1 MLKYIS
7 LIIINISL
15 LEEIGFWRLK
25 RRPMREEI
33 PVAPVAK
40 YLSMGRCVIKGRYC
54 DASANVGIRG
64 CYPLSLI
71 NDDVLATQLQLSLHH
86 LALSVFLPYSIL
98 RAFSFSLS
106 LSLSPSLPPPS
117 FLSLSRFAT
126 TLERSSS
133 VEADARPATTS
144 DLHHPLSSAIRPL
157 FPLDL
162 LFAPPPSSGHG
173 IYSSRTSRTTYNARY
188 TPNSIPRNLRP
199 LFRSHR

>member
-1 MLKYIS
+1 
-7 LIIINISL
+7 
-15 LEEIGFWRLK
+15 
-25 RRPMREEI
+25 MREEI

-40 YLSMGRCVIKGRYC
+40 YLSTGRCVIKGRYC

-71 NDDVLATQLQLSLHH
+71 NDDVLATQLQLSLRH
-86 LALSVFLPYSIL
+86 LALSVFLPYSVL
-98 RAFSFSLS
+98 RALALSFSFCPSLS
-106 LSLSPSLPPPS
+106 LSHSS
-117 FLSLSRFAT
+117 FSLSLSRFAT

-162 LFAPPPSSGHG
+162 LFAPPPHRVTGYTALVHLE
-173 IYSSRTSRTTYNARY
+173 RPTTHV
-188 TPNSIPRNLRP
+188 TPRIQFRATCAHFFAPTVKSIVDIIDRRFLDTDLRS
-199 LFRSHR
+199 LKDEGA